1 MSFCGLG
8 SAYFESFAKLVPPL
22 DLYCH
27 FVRFDCV
34 KQFHSPPALPALP
47 HDIPSI
53 VLSIWLDYIYPRP
66 RSPEEGEHKLYGS
79 CSHFINSRTEVTA
92 LRRVFAHMPCG
103 KYICTYIHMCMYLCM
118 SVCVSSI
125 LCCKPHKLGQSFSVN
140 SSCSRSYLW
149 HLSTQVGRAQ
159 EKYRTLSKLPTLFA
173 GFSIIVID
181 ALRQRAICTQRE
193 FSVCH

>member
-34 KQFHSPPALPALP
+34 KQFHSPPALLSPSWHSLTSFVYLTRLHLP
-47 HDIPSI
+47 PPHP
-53 VLSIWLDYIYPRP
+53 LTRG
-66 RSPEEGEHKLYGS
+66 GEQKLYGS
-79 CSHFINSRTEVTA
+79 CSHFINSRREVTA

-118 SVCVSSI
+118 SVCVCSI

-140 SSCSRSYLW
+140 CSCSRSYLW

-181 ALRQRAICTQRE
+181 ALRQHAICTQRE